1 MGEQTWLITGGAGY
15 IGSHIANEFLS
26 NEKQVVIY
34 DSLSN
39 GLPSRVEYLRTTSQK
54 NVPLIIGDIRDL
66 VLLEEVLR
74 RYKPFGIIH
83 TAALKSV
90 AESILKP
97 NEYLEVNYSA
107 TTNLLELTNRLKI
120 QNFIF
125 SSTAAVYGSPKTSTP
140 MKENDETKPVT
151 AYGESKLL
159 GEREVTKFLQASEN
173 NGSSL
178 RFFNVIGSAAPELA
192 DNSKDNLLPRIMNSI
207 REGTPPIIFGTD
219 YPTPDGTCIR
229 DYIDVRDVA
238 KAHLV
243 IADWP
248 SKLPD
253 VINLGTGRGTSVRE
267 LITKTLSISGNQKV
281 ISVEAKARAGDSAML
296 CADVSLF
303 TQVTG
308 FVTKHTLESS
318 ITSSI
323 GASYV

>member
-15 IGSHIANEFLS
+15 IGSHIANAFLS

-39 GLPSRVEYLRTTSQK
+39 GLLSRVEYLRNKSQK
-54 NVPLIIGDIRDL
+54 KVPLVIGDIRDM
-66 VLLEEVLR
+66 VSLEEAFR

-107 TTNLLELTNRLKI
+107 TTNLLELANKLKI

-125 SSTAAVYGSPKTSTP
+125 SSTAAVYGTPRVFSPI
-140 MKENDETKPVT
+140 KETDEVKPVT

-159 GEREVTKFLQASEN
+159 SEIEVTNFLKSPN
-173 NGSSL
+173 NKGTSL
-178 RFFNVIGSAAPELA
+178 RFFNVIGSSAPELA
-192 DNSKDNLLPRIMNSI
+192 DNSKDNLLPRVINCIS
-207 REGTPPIIFGTD
+207 EGTSPIIFGTD
-219 YPTPDGTCIR
+219 YPTPDGTCVR

-238 KAHLV
+238 RAHLV
-243 IADWP
+243 IANWP
-248 SKLPD
+248 SKLPN

-267 LITKTLSISGNQKV
+267 LISKTLFISGNKKINV
-281 ISVEAKARAGDSAML
+281 VATNAREGDSAML
-296 CADVSLF
+296 YADVSLF
-303 TQVTG
+303 NRVTG
-308 FVTKHTLESS
+308 FTTEYALESS
-318 ITSSI
+318 ISSSI
-323 GASYV
+323 GVGHA